1 VEQIKSCGIPYQDL
15 KKSMD
20 EDLEV
25 LSKFYA
31 GNEWA
36 SDRPC
41 SEDEVKYR
49 KRMDYYSGSYA
60 IQFRQCIYVK
70 YAADID
76 LSAFKYSNREQ
87 ENLPWTFGGI
97 LIEIVSNFERL

>member
-1 VEQIKSCGIPYQDL
+1 
-15 KKSMD
+15 MD

-25 LSKFYA
+25 LSRFYA

-36 SDRPC
+36 SDRPW
-41 SEDEVKYR
+41 SEDEDKDC
-49 KRMDYYSGSYA
+49 KRMDYYFGSYA
-60 IQFRQCIYVK
+60 VQFRQCIYVK
-70 YAADID
+70 HAADIN

-87 ENLPWTFGGI
+87 DNFPWTFGGI